1 MNAILYRYNL
11 GRWRRCHRVTAVD
24 IDHVTLRT
32 SDLEGTRR
40 FLENLLGLEVGYRP
54 NFGFPGYWLYRSGR
68 PIVHLIRGGGRG
80 VARDAEMIDHV
91 GFKVEGYEA
100 FREKLDRRSSLIR
113 RWTCRRWANG
123 GSLFARPRAL
133 WSSSCSAA
141 NRRWCVALNS
151 RLDTSRERPRR
162 SMRRVP
168 SAIHCRLTKPKED
181 HHGHDLGANRFVG
194 QAVRRL

>member
-1 MNAILYRYNL
+1 MSRTAV
-11 GRWRRCHRVTAVD
+11 RCHRVTAVD

-40 FLENLLGLEVGYRP
+40 FLENLLGLEVGYRS

-100 FREKLDRRSSLIR
+100 FREKLDRQVIPHSTMDLPELGEGRLFIRAPAGILVELVFRSE
-113 RWTCRRWANG
+113 
-123 GSLFARPRAL
+123 PP
-133 WSSSCSAA
+133 
-141 NRRWCVALNS
+141 V
-151 RLDTSRERPRR
+151 
-162 SMRRVP
+162 
-168 SAIHCRLTKPKED
+168 
-181 HHGHDLGANRFVG
+181 
-194 QAVRRL
+194 VRCAE